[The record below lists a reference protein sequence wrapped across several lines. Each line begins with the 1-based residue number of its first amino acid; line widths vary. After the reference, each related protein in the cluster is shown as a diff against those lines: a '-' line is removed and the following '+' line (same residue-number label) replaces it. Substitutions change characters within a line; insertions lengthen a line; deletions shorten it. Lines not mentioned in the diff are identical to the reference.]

1 MKAPGFT
8 LKDIQTGNL
17 VSLDDYRGKNVMITF
32 WVSWCPDCQRDLPQK
47 DAFYKTLPAETDL
60 AFITI
65 NVTGREA
72 STENALKMARE
83 QQWTFPILMDE
94 GTNAYDAYQCTG
106 VPATFLLNQHHEIE
120 ASFDDRADFMDII
133 QSLGTLLK

>member
-1 MKAPGFT
+1 MNAPEFT
-8 LKDIQTGNL
+8 LTDMQTGNL

-32 WVSWCPDCQRDLPQK
+32 WASWCPDCQRDLPQK
-47 DAFYKTLPAETDL
+47 DAFYKTLPEDTPL
-60 AFITI
+60 EFITI

-72 STENALKMARE
+72 STGNALNMAHE

-94 GTNAYDAYQCTG
+94 GTKVYDAYQCTSLPTT
-106 VPATFLLNQHHEIE
+106 VLLNKQHEIE
-120 ASFDDRADFMDII
+120 ASFDDRAEFMDII